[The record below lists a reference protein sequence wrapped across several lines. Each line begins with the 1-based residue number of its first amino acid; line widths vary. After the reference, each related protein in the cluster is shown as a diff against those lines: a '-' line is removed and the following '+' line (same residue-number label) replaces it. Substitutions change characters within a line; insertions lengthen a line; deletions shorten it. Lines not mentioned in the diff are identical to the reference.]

1 MSKKDL
7 KAIAAKALKQ
17 YPTSDRCWV
26 TTDGQA
32 FLSEN
37 YANLHA
43 SSNSSGKRLSVLTF
57 DRAGLLK
64 DINVNAEKV
73 STKKDDRAKAE
84 VAAKAEAKAKAE
96 AEAKAKAEADAK
108 AKADAKVKAEAAKAK
123 KTTPKT
129 TK

>member
-17 YPTSDRCWV
+17 YPTSEKCWV

-43 SSNSSGKRLSVLTF
+43 SSNYSGKKMAVLTF

-64 DINVNAEKV
+64 DIDVNAEKV
-73 STKKDDRAKAE
+73 STTKDDRT
-84 VAAKAEAKAKAE
+84 KAEAKAKA
-96 AEAKAKAEADAK
+96 KADADAK
-108 AKADAKVKAEAAKAK
+108 AKADADAKVKKS
-123 KTTPKT
+123 TPKT